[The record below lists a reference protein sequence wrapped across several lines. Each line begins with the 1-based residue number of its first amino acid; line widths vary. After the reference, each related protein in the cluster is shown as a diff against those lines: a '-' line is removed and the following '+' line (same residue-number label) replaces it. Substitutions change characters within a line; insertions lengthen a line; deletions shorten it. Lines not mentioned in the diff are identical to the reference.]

1 MWTRLLSFSG
11 VALVAALLG
20 TVVQAILALRTLR
33 AQEPLARSAIAIY
46 DLKRE
51 VQWWHPI
58 RRLRHRRALRRAL
71 QESPVEASA
80 YRRVWWA
87 LISWSAL
94 ATGALMALVG
104 QVTGT

>member
-1 MWTRLLSFSG
+1 MWMRLLSFSG

-20 TVVQAILALRTLR
+20 TIVQAGLAVR
-33 AQEPLARSAIAIY
+33 ALQAHEPLARSVVAIY

-51 VQWWHPI
+51 VPWWHPV
-58 RRLRHRRALRRAL
+58 RRRHHRKELRMAL
-71 QESPVEASA
+71 QESPEEASA
-80 YRRVWWA
+80 YRRLWWA

-104 QVTGT
+104 QVIGK